1 MTLQQVLTEALE
13 DEYKACAMYRKIIDK
28 FGPVRSFVNIVKA
41 EERHIAALIPLF
53 KQYDIPIPE
62 DNWDSRLEAPDTLRE
77 ACQAGVDAE
86 IENMAMYER
95 LLAATQEAN
104 VTRVLSNL
112 QAASRDNHLPAFQRC
127 LERGEGYG
135 QTEHRG
141 KNARARRGRYGK

>member
-13 DEYKACAMYRKIIDK
+13 DEYKACAMYRKVIDK
-28 FGPVRSFVNIVKA
+28 FGPVRPFINIIEA

-53 KQYDIPIPE
+53 KQYDITIPE

-86 IENMAMYER
+86 IENMAMYEQ
-95 LLAATQEAN
+95 LLSATQEAN
-104 VTRVLSNL
+104 VARVLSNL

-135 QTEHRG
+135 QTEHSG

>member
-1 MTLQQVLTEALE
+1 MPLQQILTEALE
-13 DEYKACAMYRKIIDK
+13 DEFKACAMYRKIIDK
-28 FGPVRSFVNIVKA
+28 FGLVRPFVNIVEA

-62 DNWDSRLEAPDTLRE
+62 DIWDSRLQAPDTLWE
-77 ACQAGVDAE
+77 ACQSGVDAE

-95 LLAATQEAN
+95 LLANTKEAN
-104 VTRVLSNL
+104 VFRVLSNL

-127 LERGEGYG
+127 LERSEGYG
-135 QTEHRG
+135 QTEHSE